1 MLPGTEMEVSF
12 KILGIILEWTDLVA
26 RKEITSRGAQLSMAP
41 LCYTTLHNFTQLGCL
56 CDELSMS
63 EASCI
68 PLWRLPLHQS
78 GVDIK
83 LRAAIATHA
92 VGIAVVVAIL
102 SRRTRWHIHQKE
114 IHLAGSDG
122 SDVFSSKMI
131 SQTVGHKI
139 LLDLLS
145 GSGDWPQ
152 QGVPFSGPLI
162 CQFWWSRGIPLISL
176 GIPET
181 AGSFQADYPCAR
193 LHADPVKQVP
203 IGSVRIGPAFTLP
216 SQTSGICMDL
226 LWQ

>member
-1 MLPGTEMEVSF
+1 MVYYGLLLWFIVVESFWTASPASTDLSMSKDISMEPRGLIKGSPLPSQFQDSGGSPQLWFVTCKACVFISSSDASRNGNGGI
-12 KILGIILEWTDLVA
+12 ILGIILEWTDLVA

-122 SDVFSSKMI
+122 SDVFSS
-131 SQTVGHKI
+131 
-139 LLDLLS
+139 
-145 GSGDWPQ
+145 
-152 QGVPFSGPLI
+152 
-162 CQFWWSRGIPLISL
+162 
-176 GIPET
+176 
-181 AGSFQADYPCAR
+181 
-193 LHADPVKQVP
+193 
-203 IGSVRIGPAFTLP
+203 
-216 SQTSGICMDL
+216 
-226 LWQ
+226 